1 MEKSLG
7 IVRHILTFAGGLIV
21 MKGLAD
27 ENLVQ
32 ELSGAILTVIGGL
45 WSILSKKKN

>member
-7 IVRHILTFAGGLIV
+7 VVRHILTFAGGLIV

-27 ENLVQ
+27 ESLVQ
-32 ELSGAILTVIGGL
+32 ELSGALLTLFGGL
-45 WSILSKKKN
+45 WSILAKNKK